1 MARAGQNTL
10 ESRAAAEGRLR
21 TRDDEARGEDFG
33 TESWELLVVRRRRR
47 DTEPSREDERS
58 RRRVRPVSEPSWT
71 LEVAEDKAD
80 AEGFALVLAAA
91 AAASVTARGVISA
104 DADASMSIA
113 SVLVAE
119 EVFALAPSGIWS
131 WSFLDLDRATV

>member
-1 MARAGQNTL
+1 MARAGQKTL

-71 LEVAEDKAD
+71 LEVAEDTAD
-80 AEGFALVLAAA
+80 AEGFALVLAT

-119 EVFALAPSGIWS
+119 EVFALAPLGIWS